1 MSAIPLR
8 DSFIDVHL
16 GEEEIEQ
23 HVLDVI
29 KARPTGPERR
39 AAIAY
44 LRQIV
49 ASDARDIDHY
59 RYINARARQVL
70 EAREKLHHFDIRS
83 EKHTDLFVT
92 AVGVNYTALLAV
104 ANAEVIAD
112 GQTLN
117 QNLSVTGENAS
128 FHGIGTGSAVAGTL
142 ECGCIVNGRC
152 IIDADGVLIEG
163 VEFRAQVGDLKTVS
177 FAGASQDIVFRN
189 CRFDGSLFT
198 DDDNPFQGSVFWY
211 GPNFSGSVVLEN
223 CEIKNYTS
231 WMLADLTTTSATPT
245 VALSTVVVKDCL
257 FTDCKGSFAIR
268 GLAASPTRSVTITG
282 NKWAYT
288 AALSATSMHPSFWN
302 CFEANNAKDV
312 VVRHNEAEA
321 TRLGG
326 NAVRGF
332 FQTWSKADSHYVLQ
346 FEKNT
351 LSGFD
356 YAVQIAANP
365 SFYSPDQLDTRMLI
379 KSETGKLTD
388 IRFGLSL
395 FYPWATGA
403 WAPIDN
409 SRFPTAPVTDFA
421 DGLLNQ
427 T

>member
-128 FHGIGTGSAVAGTL
+128 FHGIGTGSAVGDTL
-142 ECGCIVNGRC
+142 VCVCTVNGSC
-152 IIDADGVLIEG
+152 IIDADGVLIEC
-163 VEFRAQVGDLKTVS
+163 V
-177 FAGASQDIVFRN
+177 
-189 CRFDGSLFT
+189 
-198 DDDNPFQGSVFWY
+198 
-211 GPNFSGSVVLEN
+211 
-223 CEIKNYTS
+223 
-231 WMLADLTTTSATPT
+231 
-245 VALSTVVVKDCL
+245 
-257 FTDCKGSFAIR
+257 
-268 GLAASPTRSVTITG
+268 
-282 NKWAYT
+282 
-288 AALSATSMHPSFWN
+288 
-302 CFEANNAKDV
+302 
-312 VVRHNEAEA
+312 
-321 TRLGG
+321 
-326 NAVRGF
+326 
-332 FQTWSKADSHYVLQ
+332 
-346 FEKNT
+346 
-351 LSGFD
+351 
-356 YAVQIAANP
+356 
-365 SFYSPDQLDTRMLI
+365 
-379 KSETGKLTD
+379 
-388 IRFGLSL
+388 
-395 FYPWATGA
+395 
-403 WAPIDN
+403 
-409 SRFPTAPVTDFA
+409 
-421 DGLLNQ
+421 
-427 T
+427 